1 MSIKRTA
8 LRNLSLFAGLTEEE
22 LTVLTALLR
31 ETHYP
36 KNSVV
41 CQEGEPGE
49 SLLLITQGK
58 VKVVL
63 LGEQGQET
71 ILTTI
76 NEGSFFGE
84 LSLINGAPRS
94 ATVITLD
101 KSTFLQMTREAFLSA
116 LRTDPNI
123 AMKVL
128 VHLSVRVRD
137 LTEEVRSMRMFDIYG
152 RLIRCLVRLGQTEGR
167 RDESVITLSSVP
179 NNQELARMIGC
190 TRESVSRAMK
200 VLRENEFLTV
210 IGEGV
215 QIQERAL
222 KQYWPSF

>member
-22 LTVLTALLR
+22 LTVLTVLLR

-71 ILTTI
+71 ILTTM

-84 LSLINGAPRS
+84 LSLIDGAPRS

-101 KSTFLQMTREAFLSA
+101 KSTFLKMTREAFLQ
-116 LRTDPNI
+116 PC
-123 AMKVL
+123 
-128 VHLSVRVRD
+128 
-137 LTEEVRSMRMFDIYG
+137 G
-152 RLIRCLVRLGQTEGR
+152 RIRIL
-167 RDESVITLSSVP
+167 P
-179 NNQELARMIGC
+179 
-190 TRESVSRAMK
+190 
-200 VLRENEFLTV
+200 
-210 IGEGV
+210 
-215 QIQERAL
+215 
-222 KQYWPSF
+222 

>member
-1 MSIKRTA
+1 MRKTA
-8 LRNLSLFAGLTEEE
+8 LRNLSLFSELTDKE

-41 CQEGEPGE
+41 FQEGEPGE
-49 SLLLITQGK
+49 SLLLIAEGK
-58 VKVVL
+58 VKVIL

-71 ILTTI
+71 ILTTMSA
-76 NEGSFFGE
+76 GSFFGE
-84 LSLINGAPRS
+84 LSLIDGAPRS

-101 KSTFLQMTREAFLSA
+101 KSTFMQMTREAFLSA

-128 VHLSVRVRD
+128 AHLSARVRD

-167 RDESVITLSSVP
+167 RGKSVITLASVP
-179 NNQELARMIGC
+179 NNQDLARMIGC

-200 VLRENEFLTV
+200 VLRDNEFLTA
-210 IGEGV
+210 IGKGV

>member
-1 MSIKRTA
+1 
-8 LRNLSLFAGLTEEE
+8 
-22 LTVLTALLR
+22 
-31 ETHYP
+31 
-36 KNSVV
+36 
-41 CQEGEPGE
+41 
-49 SLLLITQGK
+49 
-58 VKVVL
+58 
-63 LGEQGQET
+63 
-71 ILTTI
+71 
-76 NEGSFFGE
+76 
-84 LSLINGAPRS
+84 
-94 ATVITLD
+94 
-101 KSTFLQMTREAFLSA
+101 
-116 LRTDPNI
+116 
-123 AMKVL
+123 MKVL

-179 NNQELARMIGC
+179 NNQELASMIGC